1 MTPDYDRAASAA
13 IETLI
18 RFSITSA
25 PVAPLHILKQYPG
38 VLVVSYETMS
48 TDVLQDRKCVID
60 TYGERNQDAITA
72 CNMKNGHPQ
81 YLVTYNQR
89 LPFFLHQRAL
99 ARELGHIV
107 LGHDGSRPESVRN
120 EEAKTFAHH
129 LLVPRPLV
137 HAVEAFGIRFTME
150 VLNNLTGCNDYCV
163 SCMRRLPAV
172 HVPAELNRAVRDLMM
187 PYVFNFFEYQRLA
200 DHKDGSALAD
210 LGNYME
216 GYEE

>member
-25 PVAPLHILKQYPG
+25 PIAPLHILKQYPG

-48 TDVLQDRKCVID
+48 ADVDQSRQCVID
-60 TYGERNQDAITA
+60 TYGERNHDAITA
-72 CNMKNGHPQ
+72 CNMKDGHPQ

-99 ARELGHIV
+99 ARELAHIV
-107 LGHDGSRPESVRN
+107 LRHDGSRPEEVRDA
-120 EEAKTFAHH
+120 EAKCFAHH

-137 HAVEAFGIRFTME
+137 HAVTATGIRFTME

-163 SCMRRLPAV
+163 SCMRKLPPV
-172 HVPAELNRAVRDLMM
+172 HVPAELNRAVRDLML
-187 PYVFNFFEYQRLA
+187 PYVLNFFEYEQHN
-200 DHKDGSALAD
+200 DHPDGSALAD

>member
-1 MTPDYDRAASAA
+1 MTPDYERAAAA
-13 IETLI
+13 AAETLI
-18 RFSITSA
+18 RFGITSA

-38 VLVVSYETMS
+38 VLVVSYETLS
-48 TDVLQDRKCVID
+48 NDVELDRQCVID
-60 TYGERNQDAITA
+60 AYGERNHDAITA
-72 CNMKNGHPQ
+72 CNMKDGRPQ

-129 LLVPRPLV
+129 LLVPRALIHSV
-137 HAVEAFGIRFTME
+137 QATGVRFTME

-163 SCMRRLPAV
+163 SCMRLLPAV
-172 HVPAELNRAVRDLMM
+172 HVPAELNRAVRDFMM
-187 PYVFNFFEYQRLA
+187 PYVLNFFEYQRHA
-200 DHKDGSALAD
+200 AHQDTSALAD
-210 LGNYME
+210 LGTYME